1 MIDCVGLITA
11 RGGSKGIPGKNLKLL
26 GGKPLIAWTV
36 EAART
41 SRGLRRV
48 IMSTD
53 DQGIADVARKHG
65 AEVPFLRPAELARE
79 DSTHVSVVEHALNW
93 LDQHERDRPAYIML
107 LQPTSPLR
115 TAADIDQ
122 ALEIAETRN
131 ADAVVS
137 ICEATTHP
145 FLTRAIGEDG
155 LMRDVVTSHGLD
167 DLRRQ
172 NLPPAYVLNG
182 AIYLIRREVF
192 LSQHT
197 FHPRRTY
204 PCLMPHERSIDIDTP
219 WDLKV
224 AELVIQQQNETGRDK
239 EAD

>member
-11 RGGSKGIPGKNLKLL
+11 RGGSVGIPGKNLKLL
-26 GGKPLIAWTV
+26 GGKPLIAWTI
-36 EAART
+36 EAARA

-53 DQGIADVARKHG
+53 DQVIADVAKQYG

-79 DSTHVSVVEHALNW
+79 NSTHVSVAEHALDW
-93 LDQHERDRPAYIML
+93 LDKHENDRPGYLML

-115 TAADIDQ
+115 TAGDIDN
-122 ALEIAETRN
+122 AVEIAETRN
-131 ADAVVS
+131 ADFVVS
-137 ICEATTHP
+137 ITEATTHP
-145 FLTRAIGEDG
+145 ILTRTIGQDG
-155 LMRDVVTSHGLD
+155 MLWDFIPSHGLD

-182 AIYLIRREVF
+182 AIYLVRREVF
-192 LSQHT
+192 LTQRT
-197 FHPRRTY
+197 FHPPRAY
-204 PCLMPHERSIDIDTP
+204 PCIMPQERSVDIDTA

-224 AELVIQQQNETGRDK
+224 AELVIQQQNETRQ
-239 EAD
+239 E